1 MFANPQLLAKIG
13 ISPQDAVIST
23 ALSAAAG
30 SFICGVYG
38 NLPFSIAT
46 GLGLTAYV
54 TYGLVLSDGMPVAKA
69 FTCMFVAGLLFL
81 VSSLTG
87 LADRCIALI
96 PSSVKLGTIV
106 GMGLLVAL
114 IGMNTTK
121 LVVANEHT
129 IIGLGDLGTN
139 DARLSLFGL
148 VLGGTLLH
156 YNVHGSI
163 FVSICVVTVLKWVLD
178 GGFPEHVSSVPRF
191 DARVPADFI
200 DFGTLGLDCVAPII
214 AVLFVVMFDV
224 CGVTYGMASLAGLKA
239 EDHSIA
245 GSKGSFVGCAVAS
258 CVAAMMGNSCNI
270 VYVETAAGIRDGGRS
285 GLTGVV
291 VSMYFLL
298 SLLFAP
304 LFSAI
309 PAAATSPVLVIVGA
323 MMMSQ
328 TKYIDWEDM
337 TQAIPAYL
345 TIAMMPFTYSINNG
359 IAFGMC
365 LSLAFYV
372 TTGRAFH
379 DAALLFDK
387 HVRGNNGAEREGG
400 KSAYGDVEAS
410 QQEKTHL
417 LH

>member
-1 MFANPQLLAKIG
+1 LFANPQLLAKIG

-23 ALSAAAG
+23 AVSAAVG

-54 TYGLVLSDGMPVAKA
+54 TYGLVLSDGMPIAKA
-69 FTCMFVAGLLFL
+69 FTCMFVAGVLFL
-81 VSSLTG
+81 IFSLTG
-87 LADRCIALI
+87 LADRCISLI
-96 PSSVKLGTIV
+96 PNSVKLGTIV

-129 IIGLGDLGTN
+129 IIGLGDLTTN
-139 DARLSLFGL
+139 DARLTLFGL

-156 YNVHGSI
+156 WNVHGSI
-163 FVSICVVTVLKWVLD
+163 FISICIVTVLKWLID
-178 GGFPEHVSSVPRF
+178 GGFPEHISSMPHLES
-191 DARVPADFI
+191 RVPFDFI
-200 DFGTLGLDCVAPII
+200 DFRTLGADCIAPII

-224 CGVTYGMASLAGLKA
+224 CGVTYGMASLAGLKG
-239 EDHSIA
+239 EDHSIQ
-245 GSKGSFVGCAVAS
+245 GSKGSFVGCSVAS
-258 CVAAMMGNSCNI
+258 CLAATMGNSCNI

-291 VSMYFLL
+291 VSMYFVL

-309 PAAATSPVLVIVGA
+309 PPAATSPVLVMVGA

-359 IAFGMC
+359 IVFGIC
-365 LSLAFYV
+365 LSFAFYV
-372 TTGRAFH
+372 TTGRAFE
-379 DAALLFDK
+379 DAAFYFDK
-387 HVRGNNGAEREGG
+387 YVRGNNVER
-400 KSAYGDVEAS
+400 KSYEEAS
-410 QQEKTHL
+410 PQEKMHL